1 VIASAEPDGARLD
14 LVSEAAAMLNDAD
27 RRAKRQ
33 RDPSRLSRIPEGGNK
48 MAQDIRGKV
57 MIVTGASSGIGRAVA
72 RQFAAEGLK
81 LVLVARSAAKLAAL
95 AEELGGDA
103 VAIPADLTRAEDVD
117 AMVAAAEA
125 RFGPIDILFA
135 NAGSYVAGDVAEG
148 DADEWDRVIAVNVNG
163 VFRCVRAVLP
173 GMIARRSGDI
183 VVTSSISGHQA
194 IHWEP
199 VYSATKHAVQSFVH
213 GLRRQVAPHNVRIGS
228 LAPGMVINEL
238 WGIDDPAEIER
249 RVAAHSGL
257 RSEDVADALHF
268 MLTRPPNATVR
279 DLVLLPQNQDL

>member
-1 VIASAEPDGARLD
+1 
-14 LVSEAAAMLNDAD
+14 
-27 RRAKRQ
+27 
-33 RDPSRLSRIPEGGNK
+33 

-57 MIVTGASSGIGRAVA
+57 MIVTGASSGIGRATA
-72 RQFAAEGLK
+72 RHFAAEGLK
-81 LVLVARSAAKLAAL
+81 LVLVARSADKLAAL
-95 AEELGGDA
+95 AEELGDDA
-103 VAIPADLTRAEDVD
+103 VAIPADLTKAEDVD
-117 AMVAAAEA
+117 AMVANAEA

-148 DADEWDRVIAVNVNG
+148 DADEWDRVIAVNING

-213 GLRRQVAPHNVRIGS
+213 GLRRQVAPHNVRIGA